1 MPAGSGLVKF
11 RDFGL
16 LVFWYLFFINILL
29 RKKSWEFMELVGQ
42 QNRT

>member
-11 RDFGL
+11 KDFVL

>member
-1 MPAGSGLVKF
+1 MPAGSGLVI
-11 RDFGL
+11 
-16 LVFWYLFFINILL
+16 LVLVILYHFFINILL

>member
-16 LVFWYLFFINILL
+16 LVFWYFFIVSYLL
-29 RKKSWEFMELVGQ
+29 LVFK
-42 QNRT
+42 